1 MDIKD
6 KTMFLNILLKNKVK
20 LDKMQKIPTDLIEK
34 CSIIELIVDKDSNLN
49 LPSLLSHAKLE
60 ELQELLD
67 GLVSKS
73 VNYTQ
78 LSLIFITKCNKL
90 LFY

>member
-20 LDKMQKIPTDLIEK
+20 LDKMEKIPTDLIEK
-34 CSIIELIVDKDSNLN
+34 CSIIELVVDKNSNLN

-60 ELQELLD
+60 ELQKLLD

-73 VNYTQ
+73 V
-78 LSLIFITKCNKL
+78 SFTKFANFRNVISC
-90 LFY
+90 Y